1 MKTHYYLLLALLV
14 TLSCSQE
21 KEFSTVAA
29 GSPGKITAVLPSVE
43 FDELTKGS
51 SMGQNGFTLT
61 WDEGDYVNVFSEE
74 GTLCLYR
81 VDGANGLSAV
91 AGFDGGGFELKEGH
105 TYYSIFPAVYTPNM
119 DISSIPVDFSDN
131 YQEANGDA
139 SHMKEHA
146 YCISSATCVG
156 GNMQFNYQ
164 YPVAFLQLV
173 IEIRGGS
180 GGGLK
185 KVTLSADE
193 NLFTKSGSMNLVNGM
208 LTGAEMTNTI
218 EINVNDI
225 APGIYPD
232 INGERP
238 CYVVNTV
245 IAPFEKSTI
254 KCSITLVD
262 GTEIDFYGDT
272 FGLKAGHAKRLNY
285 TFLNKTPSIAGLRF
299 AAGDLC
305 TTENGFAIANSWQ
318 ETLLAYGNS
327 VTEAGSASPG
337 RFYFNW
343 VELGDVFST
352 VSVGTGNTNAIDNTM
367 TVNGFRMPTKSEMKA
382 VIDGPRVGSTVNGHA
397 GARWCYAVVNGVTGG
412 LNGNDRQSG
421 MILFPDGEIIVNAGI
436 TNDTFNDSQASNAQ
450 WYNESMTLVQ
460 LNLLLENGCAFLPAT
475 RYYEDGRSWFYDPD
489 WGKGSYWT
497 STCSD
502 SSNNYAN
509 YIAFDYDDCSTSII
523 RTKADNYLPVRL
535 VKADE
540 EEPNPGGEQET
551 PTFAGL
557 EFAPGDLYTTDSG
570 YAIADSWERT
580 IPAYNNSVI
589 AQGSTVAGRFYF
601 NWWELGD
608 LFSQQA
614 VTVESNNNID
624 NAVSLNGYRL
634 PTKEEWEEVING
646 SRPGS
651 TVNGHQGV
659 RWCYVLIN
667 GVTFDMHFSNAP
679 FSAQQHNGML
689 IFPDGKNYSSQGIT
703 DEVFNSCTGCT
714 AAWYNTTMTLAQ
726 LNALLASG
734 CVFLP
739 ATGYG
744 HTTSSGDWNFI
755 RSQCGYYWSATSKSG
770 LNAYDLYFYYDKCI
784 STNYESKTDGY
795 LPVRLVRPVNGNN

>member
-225 APGIYPD
+225 APEIYPD

-245 IAPFEKSTI
+245 VAPFEKSTI

-285 TFLNKTPSIAGLRF
+285 IFLNKTPSIAGLRF

-367 TVNGFRMPTKSEMKA
+367 TVNGFRMPTKNITLSAVYVDKEEEKSEAVGTAYIESVTKPADNKLSFVAILCVPDDCQMMKA
-382 VIDGPRVGSTVNGHA
+382 GVVVQSTETLGGEELTTEN
-397 GARWCYAVVNGVTGG
+397 ARFIKYSDTSNNHYSSFKYTWTMVTSNHTKQWTVRPYLEYADK
-412 LNGNDRQSG
+412 NGN
-421 MILFPDGEIIVNAGI
+421 
-436 TNDTFNDSQASNAQ
+436 T
-450 WYNESMTLVQ
+450 
-460 LNLLLENGCAFLPAT
+460 
-475 RYYEDGRSWFYDPD
+475 
-489 WGKGSYWT
+489 
-497 STCSD
+497 
-502 SSNNYAN
+502 
-509 YIAFDYDDCSTSII
+509 
-523 RTKADNYLPVRL
+523 
-535 VKADE
+535 
-540 EEPNPGGEQET
+540 
-551 PTFAGL
+551 
-557 EFAPGDLYTTDSG
+557 
-570 YAIADSWERT
+570 RT
-580 IPAYNNSVI
+580 IY
-589 AQGSTVAGRFYF
+589 G
-601 NWWELGD
+601 E
-608 LFSQQA
+608 
-614 VTVESNNNID
+614 
-624 NAVSLNGYRL
+624 AVS
-634 PTKEEWEEVING
+634 KC
-646 SRPGS
+646 
-651 TVNGHQGV
+651 VNDV
-659 RWCYVLIN
+659 C
-667 GVTFDMHFSNAP
+667 
-679 FSAQQHNGML
+679 
-689 IFPDGKNYSSQGIT
+689 
-703 DEVFNSCTGCT
+703 
-714 AAWYNTTMTLAQ
+714 
-726 LNALLASG
+726 
-734 CVFLP
+734 
-739 ATGYG
+739 
-744 HTTSSGDWNFI
+744 
-755 RSQCGYYWSATSKSG
+755 
-770 LNAYDLYFYYDKCI
+770 
-784 STNYESKTDGY
+784 
-795 LPVRLVRPVNGNN
+795 